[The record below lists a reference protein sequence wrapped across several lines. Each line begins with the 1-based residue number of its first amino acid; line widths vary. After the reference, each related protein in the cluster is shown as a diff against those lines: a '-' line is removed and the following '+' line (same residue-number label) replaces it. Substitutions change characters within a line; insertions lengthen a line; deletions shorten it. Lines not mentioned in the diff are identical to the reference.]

1 MFWNDLNFFAFI
13 HFVIGVISIVL
24 GIAVFFKS
32 TKNDVNRIFGL
43 FSLGVAVW
51 SFSYAIWLL
60 SKSHDAALFWSRT
73 LNLGATFIPVLYF
86 HWVIT
91 VIKKDKKKL
100 LIVYYFITF
109 LFAFFSYSDIYIK
122 GVKPILAF
130 PYWPQ
135 ANWLYI
141 LFLLFGWCNIFLYGL
156 FLLIK
161 ELKNSTGSY
170 HEQIK
175 YVLFG
180 SSIGLVGGST
190 NFFLMLGADWVHP
203 IGSSLVVAYPLIFSY
218 TIVKHRLMDIKVF
231 AAQLFIIALN
241 LIAFVYIF
249 VSDSAREYVVKI
261 IFFIGTLFISFLLY
275 KSFNKEVQRK
285 EELQKLSDK
294 LEDANEQLKKLDR
307 AKSEF
312 ISIAS
317 HQLRTPL
324 TAIKGYVSLI
334 IEGTYGKIDKKIKEA
349 LSKVYVSNERLI
361 QLVENLLNISRI
373 ESGKIEYKYDN
384 WQIEKII
391 KELTD
396 NFIFAA
402 KKKKLYLHLDLPKHP
417 LPMIRIDGN
426 KVKEVISNVIDN
438 AIKYT
443 NEGGATIKAEE
454 TKDKIRVTVS
464 DTGIGIPKDETS
476 YVFTKFSRGHDTS
489 RLQASGTGLGMY
501 VGKSLI
507 EAQNGKIWCESKGDG
522 RGSKF
527 IIELPINPHTHEDTA
542 KTFK

>member
-249 VSDSAREYVVKI
+249 VSDSVREYVVKI

-417 LPMIRIDGN
+417 LPMIRIDG
-426 KVKEVISNVIDN
+426 
-438 AIKYT
+438 
-443 NEGGATIKAEE
+443 
-454 TKDKIRVTVS
+454 
-464 DTGIGIPKDETS
+464 
-476 YVFTKFSRGHDTS
+476 
-489 RLQASGTGLGMY
+489 
-501 VGKSLI
+501 
-507 EAQNGKIWCESKGDG
+507 
-522 RGSKF
+522 
-527 IIELPINPHTHEDTA
+527 
-542 KTFK
+542 